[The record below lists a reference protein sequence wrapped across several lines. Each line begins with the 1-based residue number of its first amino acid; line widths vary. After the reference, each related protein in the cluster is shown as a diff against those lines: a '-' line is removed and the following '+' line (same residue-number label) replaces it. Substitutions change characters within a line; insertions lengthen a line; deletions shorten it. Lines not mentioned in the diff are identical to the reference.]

1 MNQQL
6 ERYYIQINSLKQ
18 KICLL
23 KQFILRQDNLNQNQQ
38 QIDQLSMERFQQFMN
53 YFKNQIDQMKQ
64 KLDTSN
70 QND

>member
-6 ERYYIQINSLKQ
+6 ERYHIQINSLKE

-38 QIDQLSMERFQQFMN
+38 KIDQLLMEDFQQFVQ
-53 YFKNQIDQMKQ
+53 YFQNQIDQMKQ
-64 KLDTSN
+64 KLDTVK